1 MVASD
6 AGQGVDVNVGTCRC
20 PGGSPIPHPDG
31 DTVTLASRLSVP
43 MGAAA
48 SAALNDALPTLGGMQ
63 AALTGVYLAPA
74 PSGGITRWSFLDA
87 EGKPEPIS
95 AETVERLIPWS
106 NGGME
111 VAEEADRLY
120 APELMAPFL
129 RRLAKLSAPGPTDT
143 STSASP
149 PSGPSSPTPSV
160 PSSPN
165 ARAGKRSAA
174 PAP

>member
-1 MVASD
+1 MVAND
-6 AGQGVDVNVGTCRC
+6 AGQGVDVNVGECRC
-20 PGGSPIPHPDG
+20 PGARPSPHPDG
-31 DTVTLASRLSVP
+31 DIVTLAGRLSVP

-74 PSGGITRWSFLDA
+74 PSGGITRWSFLDG
-87 EGKPEPIS
+87 EGQPEPIS

-106 NGGME
+106 AGGME

-129 RRLAKLSAPGPTDT
+129 RRLAKPPASGPTDP

-149 PSGPSSPTPSV
+149 PSGPSSPTPSK

-165 ARAGKRSAA
+165 VRAGKRSAA